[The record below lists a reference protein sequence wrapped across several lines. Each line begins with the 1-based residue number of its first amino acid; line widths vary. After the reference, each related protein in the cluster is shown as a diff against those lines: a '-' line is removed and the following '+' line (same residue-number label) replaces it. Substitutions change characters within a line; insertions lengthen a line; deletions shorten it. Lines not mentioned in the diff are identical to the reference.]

1 MLTSWPDQRDADTF
15 GHDCGCRFSVSAR
28 PSKGNTVGNWRA
40 QQELLER
47 EIKSWPQGYKLNS
60 LMPVQNYF

>member
-1 MLTSWPDQRDADTF
+1 M
-15 GHDCGCRFSVSAR
+15 
-28 PSKGNTVGNWRA
+28 GNWRA